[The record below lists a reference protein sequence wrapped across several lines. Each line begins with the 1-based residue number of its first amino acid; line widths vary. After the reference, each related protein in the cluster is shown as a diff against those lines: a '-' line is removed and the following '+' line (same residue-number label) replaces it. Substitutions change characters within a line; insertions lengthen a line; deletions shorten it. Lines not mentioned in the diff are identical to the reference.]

1 MGVIVNQVNNFF
13 TLVTVEGT
21 SHAFLGDEPTE
32 GGGSDRGP
40 SPFNLLLASLGT

>member
-1 MGVIVNQVNNFF
+1 MGVIVKQMNNFF

-21 SHAFLGDEPTE
+21 NHAFLGDEPT
-32 GGGSDRGP
+32 GSGGSDYGP